1 MSGVRNRTEGSA
13 IAALVLLSPIV
24 AFLMVMAAETAI
36 DFLMEA
42 RATAI
47 CAVVAG
53 VIGWIL
59 FRKRS
64 SHPEPLAQSGW
75 EEVSDEAAIAPPPM

>member
-1 MSGVRNRTEGSA
+1 MSGVRNWAEGSA

-36 DFLMEA
+36 DFLIGEGD
-42 RATAI
+42 RN

-53 VIGWIL
+53 VIGWVL
-59 FRKRS
+59 FRKRA
-64 SHPEPLAQSGW
+64 SHPAPVSQSGW
-75 EEVSDEAAIAPPPM
+75 EQVSDEATAPPPG

>member
-1 MSGVRNRTEGSA
+1 LAVGSA
-13 IAALVLLSPIV
+13 IAGLILLSPVV
-24 AFLMVMAAETAI
+24 AFLMVIAAEMVI
-36 DFLMEA
+36 DLVMEA
-42 RATAI
+42 RATAV
-47 CAVVAG
+47 CVVVAG
-53 VIGWIL
+53 AIGCVL

>member
-1 MSGVRNRTEGSA
+1 MSGVRNWTEGSA

-24 AFLMVMAAETAI
+24 AFLMVMAAEMAI

-53 VIGWIL
+53 VIGWVL
-59 FRKRS
+59 LRKRS
-64 SHPEPLAQSGW
+64 SHPGPVSQSRW
-75 EEVSDEAAIAPPPM
+75 EQVSDEATAPPPR

>member
-24 AFLMVMAAETAI
+24 AFLMVMAGETAI

-47 CAVVAG
+47 CAVVAV
-53 VIGWIL
+53 VIGWVL

-64 SHPEPLAQSGW
+64 SHAEPVSQLGW
-75 EEVSDEAAIAPPPM
+75 EQASDEATAPPPG